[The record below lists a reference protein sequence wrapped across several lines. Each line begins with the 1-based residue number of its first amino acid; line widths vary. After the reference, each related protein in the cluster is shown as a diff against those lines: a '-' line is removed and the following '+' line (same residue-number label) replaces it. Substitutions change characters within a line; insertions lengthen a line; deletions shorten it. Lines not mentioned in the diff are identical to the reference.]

1 MALITT
7 NRYEM
12 KRFILLISC
21 MLFATHV
28 LANSISSV
36 RLWRAPDHTRLV
48 FDLDSP
54 IDYKLISLAEP
65 DRLVLDISDTTLG
78 TSLDDI
84 ELTNTPIVKIRYA
97 GRNNNDLR
105 VVLDLNNQV
114 QPRSFLL
121 KPNGDAG
128 HRLVVDLND
137 IEGTAVVSEPA
148 RDPKLDEKRNV
159 VVAIDAGHGGE
170 DPGASGPT
178 KSREKHVV
186 LAIAKVLAEEINAQ
200 PGFEAVLVRKG
211 DYYIKHKRRWEIAR
225 ESRADLFISVH
236 ADAFTDPRAKGSS
249 VYALS
254 RKGTTSAMARFLA
267 DSENVDLAGEVNLGD
282 QEEMVAKTLTDL
294 VMTSSLVTSLDIG
307 ERIIGAMGKVTHMH
321 SKRVE
326 LANFRVLKAPDIPS
340 LLVETGFISN
350 PSEEKKLNSSNHQKK
365 LAKAITSGLKAYF
378 ESNPPM
384 GTLLAWQRE
393 ASEKAKHV
401 VVRGDSLTSIASRYG
416 VSMAALKKANN
427 LNSNTIRI
435 GQTLRIPS
443 S

>member
-1 MALITT
+1 
-7 NRYEM
+7 M
-12 KRFILLISC
+12 KRVIVLFFGMLLALNS
-21 MLFATHV
+21 F
-28 LANSISSV
+28 ANSVSSV

-48 FDLDSP
+48 FDLDNP
-54 IDYKLISLAEP
+54 IDYKLMTLASP
-65 DRLVLDISDTTLG
+65 DRLVIDISDTAIKA
-78 TSLDDI
+78 SMRDI
-84 ELTNTPIVKIRYA
+84 ELQDSPILKIRHA
-97 GRNNNDLR
+97 KRNKNDLR
-105 VVLDLNNQV
+105 VVLDLKTKV

-137 IEGTAVVSEPA
+137 IAKTQVPA
-148 RDPKLDEKRNV
+148 DPVRDPKLDEKRNI

-170 DPGASGPT
+170 DPGASGPSKT
-178 KSREKHVV
+178 REKHVV
-186 LAIAKVLAEEINAQ
+186 LEISRVLAEEINAR

-225 ESRADLFISVH
+225 ENRADLFISVH

-307 ERIIGAMGKVTHMH
+307 GRIIGAMGKVTHMH

-340 LLVETGFISN
+340 ILLETGFISN
-350 PSEEKKLNSSNHQKK
+350 PGEEKKLTNKSHQKK
-365 LAKAITSGLKAYF
+365 LAKAITSGLESYF
-378 ESNPPM
+378 KSNPPI
-384 GTLLAWQRE
+384 GTLLAWERE
-393 ASEKAKHV
+393 AAEREKHV
-401 VVRGDSLTSIASRYG
+401 VSRGDSLSSIASRYG
-416 VSMAALKKANN
+416 VSLASLKQANN
-427 LNSNTIRI
+427 LKSNNIRV
-435 GQTLRIPS
+435 GQTLRIPHS
-443 S
+443 